1 MREVEVEISHVFP
14 IIPLLTIFGAA
25 GVANLPFRRQ
35 AKVTVI
41 LVLLLSHAAST
52 LHAFPNYV
60 SYVNELWGGPGD
72 AYRYL
77 ADSNVD
83 WGQAQKM
90 VRDYIERIK
99 PASCLLTSASH
110 RPKLDYGIPC
120 MSVSDFEH
128 DIPPLP
134 FTGMMIV
141 SADIVN
147 GVVWQRGNVRSL
159 HLFRG
164 LTPKAKLG
172 GSALRVYEGTFDL
185 SPIIATQHIA
195 RIGVDIHDPQ
205 MSSRKQN

>member
-1 MREVEVEISHVFP
+1 MVEAEMREVEVEISHVFP

-90 VRDYIERIK
+90 VRDYLATILNESNLHL
-99 PASCLLTSASH
+99 AFLLVLLTSQSWITAFHACRSRTLSTTFPLSH
-110 RPKLDYGIPC
+110 
-120 MSVSDFEH
+120 
-128 DIPPLP
+128 
-134 FTGMMIV
+134 
-141 SADIVN
+141 
-147 GVVWQRGNVRSL
+147 
-159 HLFRG
+159 
-164 LTPKAKLG
+164 
-172 GSALRVYEGTFDL
+172 
-185 SPIIATQHIA
+185 SPA
-195 RIGVDIHDPQ
+195 
-205 MSSRKQN
+205 